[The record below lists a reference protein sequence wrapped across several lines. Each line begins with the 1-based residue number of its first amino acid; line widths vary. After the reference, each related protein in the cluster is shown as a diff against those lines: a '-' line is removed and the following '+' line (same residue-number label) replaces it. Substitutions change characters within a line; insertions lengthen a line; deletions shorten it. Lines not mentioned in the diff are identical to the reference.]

1 MGASLAVRLLARLR
15 QDLAAC
21 RPCES
26 ATGRG
31 RARVPC
37 RRRRIWPKAAYQSGT
52 GVPNL
57 FDNRDAVIAC
67 VLADLRAAGVSLEL
81 RFSEMRH
88 GEPSG
93 CNPSFYGPLKV
104 LGVEDRLDA
113 AQQAQTGGDSA
124 AAAAIWQELADA
136 VSQRLDPPFVW
147 LLLENAAGALQ
158 ASGQGPEARATY
170 IRLARERLDA

>member
-1 MGASLAVRLLARLR
+1 M
-15 QDLAAC
+15 
-21 RPCES
+21 
-26 ATGRG
+26 
-31 RARVPC
+31 
-37 RRRRIWPKAAYQSGT
+37 
-52 GVPNL
+52 
-57 FDNRDAVIAC
+57 
-67 VLADLRAAGVSLEL
+67 LADLRAAGVSLEL

-93 CNPSFYGPLKV
+93 GNPSFYGPLKV